1 MPSTPPPEHL
11 PAPSSSFL
19 AHFSRSPPSTSTS
32 SPSSPSAAHGSS
44 SATRPTTRASAHK
57 RARSQ
62 STSTTNNT
70 GIHDPT
76 LVGPPPRVPLPPS
89 AIHPPSHLDTRDRTD
104 AYSHVPPGAQLMD
117 PTGLTRIQSKP
128 RRKIGTFE
136 AWRIWYSSLTVGSM
150 FEQWEVIFVHSVVL
164 GLFILL
170 GCALAYFPPHLAHV
184 LERWRYYL
192 SGSSD
197 LA

>member
-1 MPSTPPPEHL
+1 MPSTPPPEH
-11 PAPSSSFL
+11 APPSSFL
-19 AHFSRSPPSTSTS
+19 AHFSRSPPSTSS
-32 SPSSPSAAHGSS
+32 SSSSPSAQATST
-44 SATRPTTRASAHK
+44 ATRPHTRAAAQK
-57 RARSQ
+57 RARSA
-62 STSTTNNT
+62 STSTATT
-70 GIHDPT
+70 GVPDAN

-89 AIHPPSHLDTRDRTD
+89 AIHPPSHQDTRDRTH

-128 RRKIGTFE
+128 RRKIGTVE

>member
-1 MPSTPPPEHL
+1 MPSTPPPQQHA
-11 PAPSSSFL
+11 PATSSSSFL
-19 AHFSRSPPSTSTS
+19 AHFSRSPPSAS
-32 SPSSPSAAHGSS
+32 SPSSSSPPAGSHS
-44 SATRPTTRASAHK
+44 TATRPHTRQSTQK
-57 RARSQ
+57 RTRSQ
-62 STSTTNNT
+62 STSTTTN
-70 GIHDPT
+70 D
-76 LVGPPPRVPLPPS
+76 LVGPPPRVPLPPA
-89 AIHPPSHLDTRDRTD
+89 AIHPPSHQDSRDRHS

-128 RRKIGTFE
+128 RRRVGTFE